1 MSGEPSLNHRLN
13 RLNYHDLLRLVGA
26 RLVAQGQR
34 LVDAGLVTALRTEEH
49 DILRGRVREKQGQ
62 PSTLV
67 RLRLPAGHPA
77 LECVLEILEPAS
89 ATGLTVLT
97 HFEAALLLAWVQQHN
112 PVFQGIAISS
122 TSGVYEVDMTARH
135 PPSTQSDWLHAF
147 AEVPPDALWRG
158 IRGPYGTLPA
168 LLMQQRVADVRRV
181 ARRLGLR
188 STKESKETLLP
199 QMVSPLRQPETVQ
212 AAVVSLSPLQRTMFT
227 LFILRDSGM
236 SPYASNEAVQ
246 RLQLVDTTEGVP
258 GITISVSEAL
268 KNLQTV
274 GLVFA
279 DDPSRD
285 YVAEH
290 QVPLEIA
297 SFYRPDLAD
306 LPHGL
311 ARVEPAPAPA
321 PAPPD
326 LLATLR
332 GLVMALRARTWPVPP
347 LPNAH
352 ELQERLTALRGWHND
367 PEELSGLQQA
377 KSDLW
382 RWQYDQTIR
391 LKICPPPPL
400 LPANDLT
407 TLAHETGSTPGM
419 VQILLRLLET
429 LRLLRA
435 DPPHLTLSGQ
445 IDSLLL
451 YPVEEQRRLLT
462 TTWAWMTNW
471 SEIHELED
479 LRLERSMYGTS
490 GMRSDQLY
498 ATLAAARR
506 FLLRLLRLLDPDC
519 WYCVADVIDLVR
531 AIHPRFLLEQQ
542 GVLLG
547 PGDRDAWWLRPENGR
562 KLDPTKKRDWQQGE
576 ARLLQHLLSGP
587 LTWLGMLELGGQSS
601 EYLRLT
607 PAGAYVL
614 GLRDQYARTESGRV
628 LQIQAEPDTATVT
641 VRLALADA
649 VPQVLHTLEQ
659 IAQAAGLNQGT
670 LVYTITPQQ
679 LRDGLM
685 HGQTV
690 EQVQAFMREH
700 AREPQPDAALALLEK
715 WGSGFGQA
723 TIYTR
728 LALIELADDLLLPE
742 LLRSTRLKHAILE
755 QLTPRLLLVD
765 PTAADA
771 LFDEL
776 VAKGY
781 TPRRMRAL

>member
-1 MSGEPSLNHRLN
+1 MSGEQGLNRRLN
-13 RLNYHDLLRLVGA
+13 RLNRHDLLRLVGS
-26 RLVAQGQR
+26 RLLAQGQR
-34 LVDAGLVTALRTEEH
+34 LVDGGLVTALRVE
-49 DILRGRVREKQGQ
+49 DNILRGRVREKQGRQ
-62 PSTLV
+62 STLV

-77 LECVLEILEPAS
+77 LESTLEILEPAFS
-89 ATGLTVLT
+89 DGLTVLT

-112 PVFQGIAISS
+112 PAFQGIAISS
-122 TSGVYEVDMTARH
+122 TSGVSEVDMTAQH
-135 PPSTQSDWLHAF
+135 PPSTQPDWLHAF

-158 IRGPYGTLPA
+158 MRGPYGTLPA
-168 LLMQQRVADVRRV
+168 LLLQQRVADMRRI
-181 ARRLGLR
+181 AKRLGIR

-199 QMVSPLRQPETVQ
+199 QMVPLLCRPETVQ
-212 AAVVSLSPLQRTMFT
+212 SAVAGLSPLQRTMLA

-236 SPYASNEAVQ
+236 PPYTANEVAQ
-246 RLQLVDTTEGVP
+246 RLQLIDNPEGMP

-268 KNLQTV
+268 KSLQTA

-279 DDPSRD
+279 DDPSHD
-285 YVAEH
+285 YAADH

-297 SFYRPDLAD
+297 GLYLPDLAD

-311 ARVEPAPAPA
+311 AWVEPEPTPA

-352 ELQERLTALRGWHND
+352 DLQERLAALRGWHND
-367 PEELSGLQQA
+367 AEELEQLQQA

-382 RWQYDQTIR
+382 RWQYDQSIR
-391 LKICPPPPL
+391 LTVCPPPAL
-400 LPANDLT
+400 LSTNDLT

-419 VQILLRLLET
+419 VHLLLRLLEA
-429 LRLLRA
+429 LRVLRA
-435 DPPHLTLSGQ
+435 DPPHLTLAAS

-451 YPVEEQRRLLT
+451 RPVEEQRRLLT
-462 TTWAWMTNW
+462 TTWAWMINW
-471 SEIHELED
+471 SEIHDLED
-479 LRLERSMYGTS
+479 LRLERGMYHTS

-498 ATLAAARR
+498 AELAAARR
-506 FLLRLLRLLDPDC
+506 FLLRLLRLLDPDR
-519 WYCVADVIDLVR
+519 WYRVADVIALVQS
-531 AIHPRFLLEQQ
+531 IHPRFLLEQQ
-542 GVLLG
+542 SVPLG
-547 PGDRDAWWLRPENGR
+547 PDNRDAWWLRPDNGR
-562 KLDPTKKRDWQQGE
+562 KLDPTKKRDWKQGE
-576 ARLLQHLLSGP
+576 ARLLQHLLTGP
-587 LTWLGMLELGGQSS
+587 LAWLGMLELGGTSS
-601 EYLRLT
+601 DYLRLT
-607 PAGAYVL
+607 PTGAYLL
-614 GLRDQYARTESGRV
+614 GLRDAYLREESGRI
-628 LQIQAEPDTATVT
+628 LQIQAEPDAARVT

-659 IAQAAGLNQGT
+659 IAQAAGLDQGT

-700 AREPQPDAALALLEK
+700 AREPQPDAALALLKK

-742 LLRSTRLKHAILE
+742 LLRSTRLEHAILE

-765 PTAADA
+765 PAAADA

-781 TPRRMRAL
+781 TPRRMRVP